1 MKFSK
6 DGYKRNSKDINNPYN
21 IIASGNI
28 TMKDVDFPVFGI
40 DNLGNI
46 EIMMPGGEYKFPGD
60 SVFEIPLAQ
69 VGEEVVVPVEGNKL
83 VELEKKINAYLN
95 NPGQRAKDFSESE
108 EELSNIDNLRHSM
121 AGRYTAEELQ
131 NLVKGI
137 PYIGG
142 VLDATGVDKLVGF
155 LGSNVLGIGHEVS
168 TLAKDERPLLASLQ
182 ESGEDVFNNFVGSIV
197 GSTNLSSER
206 KDNML
211 KFLSYNNLLPDGY
224 VQTDPDFS
232 ENVYFKDSDGNV
244 KKANFDSYED
254 GGGFMNQIKAMYDDA
269 MVKYKQYEKEGYK
282 LPSHKNPILND
293 LMEGYIVR
301 GGFNGE
307 DFEVYDANGKL
318 DPMRTNLA
326 NLYNDITPYID
337 KVKRTTKKVRNLLPF
352 QIGGG
357 FVDIEDMPKEEEIDQ
372 VDVSKEKQE
381 LLEKLNSQTFLD
393 RYKKNWFR
401 VTGEEISDENA
412 KANIQN
418 QIDFTGAGADY
429 GLVFPYNPDGSFV
442 YSPYSNIQRQYA
454 IASYERRLDNNM
466 TKYVD
471 GDFVPKTQDELRED
485 GSIYPDAYNYPY
497 MTGYQYDQFGNIKPG
512 VGSEGLGPRDV
523 IVHELAHS
531 YNTGK
536 SKLWDSAN
544 YSHPALKEDGSTWSW
559 SNFGHFDAYGG
570 YKDFLGS
577 IFGQNYL
584 QGRRGWRGHAE
595 MPAEISSAKAE
606 TETRLKDAGIWDYNQ
621 SAFSSTNLDNM
632 LNQNFK
638 MHGRSKLDVG
648 ESDLHLESIGYNDL
662 LDQHNIVKEFN
673 KDVNKLSKI
682 NDLDENYWT
691 NIKGNFLVDDNWFNI
706 EQYIDD
712 FGLENAYDSKDLS
725 AYVNLANKGLK
736 EKHQFNSID
745 DAYNVLNETKDKR
758 FKKKE
763 HERAK
768 TFINTF
774 MDNIKG
780 DINKSIEEES
790 EKQNIKLQEKRNEVE
805 PKMKMYFNEIVM
817 DDQGGDGTF
826 AKHGTELPRYQD
838 KGQVAYSL
846 SVPEVEVNEPLDTP
860 EISVTP
866 KTPEVSV
873 TPKKSFLDKIKSNR
887 YLNAF
892 YNNINPLLIA
902 DNTLQ
907 ALSIPS
913 NIVRESIEGI
923 GGKGDAKFNFG
934 DIVPDFFNTT
944 ILDNDKKQQPVS
956 DVLGVEGFV
965 PSLLVDLATDPTTY
979 VGAGV
984 LKNVI
989 QKGGRKTVP
998 QIIKT
1003 LDKTT
1008 PGGGDMFVTLK
1019 AIADA
1024 NPSGAKKLKLNSD
1037 RRIQKLIK
1045 NDPDK
1050 AQRIIDNALIND
1062 DVSFSKVNF
1071 LDNVKTIS
1079 KDRAANRFNYEKAL
1093 GDFGAPGLPGV
1104 QFKNVESF
1112 INKLGDYGTT
1122 TLFRYGEGPLNTVQ
1136 PSGAKFG
1143 YYSADPFD
1151 VFRYDEMRRG
1161 LKSPNVY
1168 KIDLDNSLL
1177 TKFYKSKD
1185 YGKAS
1190 MYDAATRFTEFEV
1203 PEFIIN
1209 KSNLENL
1216 GKVDDYRKYLRTLKK
1231 HGGQSKA
1238 QDGTE
1243 YIAGPD
1249 GAPRVASDY
1258 KDYGSDINFDDL
1270 EKGIRFVE
1278 SLNGVL
1284 MLNPESSA
1292 TGLYGQL
1299 WEEVE
1304 DMYSG
1309 SRQEFSEDIDF
1320 QKDLF
1325 RKRAYGEI
1333 EGIPGLLLAGEEVY
1347 DEYKNVDHGLSKLEI
1362 SALSN
1367 FLGRQ
1372 GVREYIGYHIRDG
1385 RSLESV
1391 FPKLYGENAKYTNK
1405 TPGEY
1410 LKKFREGLLKGDN
1423 LRKGGSFMK
1432 KMNRIKEQLDLYNK
1446 GKEISG
1452 IAKKE
1457 LEIRGLIQKP
1467 IKRVGGSVP
1476 VKEGDYLGKI
1486 ARKEGFTVD
1495 EILQF
1500 NPHIKDRKD
1509 LVIYPGE
1516 RIYFDFETKNY
1527 VDAGTP
1533 TLNHTV
1539 QPGDVLSQIALD
1551 YDVEVA
1557 EIAKLNNIVG
1567 DKIHNIYPGDQLIL
1581 PEHAK
1586 YKKTEDIKK
1595 QQRIAN
1601 SPVTE
1606 IDSVVVN
1613 APSPVN
1619 EIWVKRKFNLNTGRY
1634 DIVGGKKYNIDQ
1646 LNSFDNYET
1655 IIKGKNDSDRS
1666 TKTTE
1671 VYTVQSGDT
1680 LSEIAE
1686 MKKVHINTLI
1696 ADNNI
1701 INPSDIK
1708 VGQKITINKN
1718 TTKPYL
1724 IVDKRKSK
1732 MHLLYPG
1739 ESSPRESYDILT
1751 GTMEG
1756 DQATTTKSD
1765 YYFKGKKLSQQE
1777 LNEHMEDNGVNST
1790 RELLNLKLDGKPIY
1804 TTSTDY
1810 YAGNRMTGAGKYTIS
1825 LANPDGGS
1833 MYRGDAAPGEKVPS
1847 FNLVNEQGIE
1857 QALAIHGV
1865 TPSRT
1870 RSLYDDDP
1878 TNNRLTSGCINGKC
1892 EDLQSLYDNPDVTEG
1907 TEVYILP
1914 ERDGSNFVYENGKLN
1929 FYTLREN
1936 QKEARKGYYKTKAN
1950 KNRYSGKGGDEG
1962 EFVEGGPGINVTT
1975 NFGNYKPILFE
1986 FDKSLHQSEGASN
1999 PSVQADGSV
2008 ANLNEEFRQHTQPFL
2023 SSLAENKKRVME
2035 TINID
2040 GDLYN
2045 DIALVAFGIYG
2056 NESGVG
2062 DINPLSEDIPKLANK
2077 AFVSIANYL
2086 GADYDSVGSG
2096 SVLNKYY
2103 AGFRSNPENSVGWTQ
2118 LRVGDG
2124 MTGPNEREALARYDE
2139 KYKTNF
2145 TKKITDDLS
2154 QNDLRFLEEYDEINN
2169 TNLYA
2174 QAKSNNNKGRIYKS
2188 RLGEVQYHMYDIDN
2202 KVLLDPKNSAIITA
2216 LILGERYK
2224 NQISRNKKNSPNFDI
2239 YHELAKTW
2247 RPGKKA
2253 NDYAGL
2259 VNSYIPLVTLRE
2271 SDIDNIDKNVIV
2283 KGEYNRTPQTQKDGI
2298 VENLEKGVKFGI
2310 MFGTPLPTFLAG
2322 GEFGLKNQ
2330 IQFYKDYVEGLYEN
2344 TKQEK
2349 SAKKLYDKLNRMYYS
2364 DYRGTDSNALDIMNL
2379 MNSGTNN

>member
-69 VGEEVVVPVEGNKL
+69 VGEEVVVPVEGSKL

-95 NPGQRAKDFSESE
+95 NPNERAKDFSESE

-168 TLAKDERPLLASLQ
+168 TLVKDERPLLTSLQ

-224 VQTDPDFS
+224 VQTNPDFS
-232 ENVYFKDSDGNV
+232 ENVYFKNPDGNV

-254 GGGFMNQIKAMYDDA
+254 GGEDQEPKFTIN
-269 MVKYKQYEKEGYK
+269 E
-282 LPSHKNPILND
+282 
-293 LMEGYIVR
+293 
-301 GGFNGE
+301 FNK
-307 DFEVYDANGKL
+307 V
-318 DPMRTNLA
+318 
-326 NLYNDITPYID
+326 ITPDEYTNEELFNFLKD
-337 KVKRTTKKVRNLLPF
+337 KYSKVDTSQQQQDLLKKLRSPA
-352 QIGGG
+352 
-357 FVDIEDMPKEEEIDQ
+357 
-372 VDVSKEKQE
+372 
-381 LLEKLNSQTFLD
+381 FLD
-393 RYKKNWFR
+393 RYKKNYFNI
-401 VTGEEISDENA
+401 TGE
-412 KANIQN
+412 
-418 QIDFTGAGADY
+418 QIDDEQAINNISKQYEFTSQGAPFHLTFPFVRTSPSGARRNTTP
-429 GLVFPYNPDGSFV
+429 FINPFHSDQRVRWKHAKGVYFEPSKYDLKNAENFNIPELANQYSFIPALFNERNIDWMLDDGSGV
-442 YSPYSNIQRQYA
+442 RP
-454 IASYERRLDNNM
+454 ASDR
-466 TKYVD
+466 
-471 GDFVPKTQDELRED
+471 GDT
-485 GSIYPDAYNYPY
+485 
-497 MTGYQYDQFGNIKPG
+497 
-512 VGSEGLGPRDV
+512 
-523 IVHELAHS
+523 IVHEYAHS
-531 YNTGK
+531 YNTEASPLFNPIK
-536 SKLWDSAN
+536 NQFTSYN
-544 YSHPALKEDGSTWSW
+544 FEDGYSGPGDRYKTFLTNLFGEEYFDKDENPYGTWSMKPW
-559 SNFGHFDAYGG
+559 
-570 YKDFLGS
+570 
-577 IFGQNYL
+577 
-584 QGRRGWRGHAE
+584 
-595 MPAEISSAKAE
+595 EISSVKAE
-606 TETRLKDAGIWDYNQ
+606 TENDLKRQKIWDNTKGKFGIDNLNAMLEKDYGGVDAGGY
-621 SAFSSTNLDNM
+621 
-632 LNQNFK
+632 
-638 MHGRSKLDVG
+638 
-648 ESDLHLESIGYNDL
+648 HLKSLGYNDIL
-662 LDQHNIVKEFN
+662 YTQRRLK
-673 KDVNKLSKI
+673 KDEKRYKNALE
-682 NDLDENYWT
+682 DLDDKGDNVYKIKDYIQY
-691 NIKGNFLVDDNWFNI
+691 NILEDYYGNPRT
-706 EQYIDD
+706 D
-712 FGLENAYDSKDLS
+712 FMIGDEYGLRSNAYQGIDLDTFNNIFLNS
-725 AYVNLANKGLK
+725 QNNLK
-736 EKHQFNSID
+736 EKNRYETYDDLLIDLNSKRKRKKEKAESILNNIYDGIKTEID
-745 DAYNVLNETKDKR
+745 NMYSPKIEEQKKDIEE
-758 FKKKE
+758 KKK
-763 HERAK
+763 
-768 TFINTF
+768 
-774 MDNIKG
+774 
-780 DINKSIEEES
+780 
-790 EKQNIKLQEKRNEVE
+790 QVL
-805 PKMKMYFNEIVM
+805 PKMETYFNEIVM

-838 KGQVAYSL
+838 KGQV
-846 SVPEVEVNEPLDTP
+846 NESEFMIGPDGQPLNVMIPTVDLLIEKEEKP
-860 EISVTP
+860 EIADNTRI
-866 KTPEVSV
+866 V
-873 TPKKSFLDKIKSNR
+873 TPKKSFLDKIKGNR
-887 YLNAF
+887 YLNAV

-902 DNTLQ
+902 DNALQ
-907 ALSIPS
+907 VLSIPS

-934 DIVPDFFNTT
+934 DILPNLYNTT

-956 DVLGVEGFV
+956 DVLGVEGFF
-965 PSLLVDLATDPTTY
+965 PSLIVDIATDPASY

-984 LKNVI
+984 LKNLI

-998 QIIKT
+998 QIIKS

-1008 PGGGDMFVTLK
+1008 PGGGDMFQQIKL
-1019 AIADA
+1019 IADA
-1024 NPSGAKKLKLNSD
+1024 NPSGAKRLKVDTD

-1050 AQRIIDNALIND
+1050 AKRIIDNAIFENS
-1062 DVSFSKVNF
+1062 DVPFSRANF

-1079 KDRAANRFNYEKAL
+1079 ERRAKNRFNYETGPL
-1093 GDFGAPGLPGV
+1093 GSGLPGV

-1112 INKLGDYGTT
+1112 INKLGDDGTT
-1122 TLFRYGEGPLNTVQ
+1122 TLFRYGESPLNKMQ
-1136 PSGAKFG
+1136 RSGGLKFG

-1151 VFRYDEMRRG
+1151 VFRYEDMRTG
-1161 LKSPNVY
+1161 LGPNTNVY

-1177 TKFYKSKD
+1177 TKYYKSKD

-1190 MYDAATRFTEFEV
+1190 MFDAATRFTEFEV

-1209 KSNLENL
+1209 RSNLENL

-1231 HGGQSKA
+1231 YGGQPKA

-1299 WEEVE
+1299 WEEVG
-1304 DMYSG
+1304 DMYNG

-1347 DEYKNVDHGLSKLEI
+1347 NEYKNVDHGLSKLEI
-1362 SALSN
+1362 SALAN

-1467 IKRVGGSVP
+1467 IKRAGGSVP

-1557 EIAKLNNIVG
+1557 EIAKLNNLVG

-1595 QQRIAN
+1595 QQKIAN

-1680 LSEIAE
+1680 LSEIADT
-1686 MKKVHINTLI
+1686 KGVHINTLI

-1833 MYRGDAAPGEKVPS
+1833 MYRGDAAPGQKVPS
-1847 FNLVNEQGIE
+1847 FNLINEQGTE

-1892 EDLQSLYDNPDVTEG
+1892 EDLQSLYDNPDITEG

-1914 ERDGSNFVYENGKLN
+1914 EKDGSNFVYENGKLN

-1936 QKEARKGYYKTKAN
+1936 QEKARKGFYKTKDN

-2008 ANLNEEFRQHTQPFL
+2008 ANLNEEFRKHTQPFL

-2077 AFVSIANYL
+2077 AFVSIANAF

-2174 QAKSNNNKGRIYKS
+2174 QAKSNNNKGRIYRN

-2298 VENLEKGVKFGI
+2298 VENLEKGVKYSI
-2310 MFGTPLPTFLAG
+2310 MFGTPLPRFLAG
-2322 GEFGLKNQ
+2322 GEFGLNNQ